1 MDNRYFNKSIINF
14 VRKITLILIGIVFL
28 NTNAQAQPTR
38 TGTNLNSKAM
48 PSTILML
55 QAPDEVETMRQLL
68 TLGKKNDA
76 LIAAENYLDKIKRTT
91 LPHQSK
97 KKYYAWNAYCTVLTS
112 LGRVEEAV
120 AACSI
125 AMEFESEKWS
135 AINNRGTAYF
145 VGHKWLEAMLDY
157 QAALTLVGDD
167 NNSVR
172 ETIQH
177 NILLT
182 EQRQ

>member
-1 MDNRYFNKSIINF
+1 MDNRYSNKSILNS
-14 VRKITLILIGIVFL
+14 VKKITPVLIGIIFL
-28 NTNAQAQPTR
+28 NTNVQAQPTR

-55 QAPDEVETMRQLL
+55 QAPDEVETMRVLL
-68 TLGKKNDA
+68 KDGKKNDA
-76 LIAAENYLDKIKRTT
+76 LIAAEKYLEEIQRTT
-91 LPHQSK
+91 LPHQSE

-112 LGRVEEAV
+112 LGRVDEAI

-125 AMEFESEKWS
+125 AMEFEPEKWS

-145 VGHKWLEAMLDY
+145 VGHMWLEAMLDY
-157 QAALTLVGDD
+157 QAALTLVDEN

-177 NILLT
+177 NISLT